1 MIQFAEIYANK
12 VRNNL
17 STARD
22 WASDLRHTIETNDQT
37 KVFSRKDEFY
47 TFILLLLLLSCFSLV

>member
-22 WASDLRHTIETNDQT
+22 WASGLRHTIETNDQT

-47 TFILLLLLLSCFSLV
+47 TFILLLLLLT